1 MTKLITKAMK
11 KSLLKDVDTSEVA
24 KRNTKSF
31 TAEKQQQASQNELK
45 KKIRVAEQAKGAI
58 AHKKALEKIDRMM
71 AELEKNNLQKINKK
85 TEEVRAKDYSEKG
98 AVLLK
103 KSILRNKEK

>member
-1 MTKLITKAMK
+1 MTRLITKAMK
-11 KSLLKDVDTSEVA
+11 KSLLKDNA
-24 KRNTKSF
+24 KERINKVVKE
-31 TAEKQQQASQNELK
+31 A
-45 KKIRVAEQAKGAI
+45 
-58 AHKKALEKIDRMM
+58 
-71 AELEKNNLQKINKK
+71 NKK